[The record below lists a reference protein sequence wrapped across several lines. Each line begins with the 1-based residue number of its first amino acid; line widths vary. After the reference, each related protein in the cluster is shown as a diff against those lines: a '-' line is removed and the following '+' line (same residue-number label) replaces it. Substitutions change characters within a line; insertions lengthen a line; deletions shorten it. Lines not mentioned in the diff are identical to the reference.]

1 VIGDT
6 GAPEFEITA
15 LDLGASDVLAG
26 PCDTEELVLRLRARL
41 REKRASDRRRAAV
54 ERELHHAVT
63 DLLTGLPNRRAAFAR
78 LAQIS
83 ARCSL
88 GYALMILDLDRFK
101 EVNDRHG
108 HPAGDIVLREVARRL
123 AGNLRQGDLVARIGG
138 EEFLVVLPE
147 TPLVPA
153 RVAAERL
160 RRAVEAQPVSL
171 GSGEAIYVTLSI
183 GLCLGRG
190 PGDTVEAAL
199 SRADKALYLAKS
211 SGRNTVSVVRSVA

>member
-6 GAPEFEITA
+6 GAPDFQIMA

-41 REKRASDRRRAAV
+41 REKRDKDRRRAAM

-63 DLLTGLPNRRAAFAR
+63 DPLTGLANRRAAFAR

-83 ARCSL
+83 ARCGN

-108 HPAGDIVLREVARRL
+108 HAAGDAVLREVARRL
-123 AGNLRQGDLVARIGG
+123 AGSLRAGDLIARIGG
-138 EEFLVVLPE
+138 EEFLVALPE
-147 TPLVPA
+147 TPLA
-153 RVAAERL
+153 AAQVAAERL
-160 RRAVEAQPVSL
+160 RRSVEVDAVRLA
-171 GSGEAIYVTLSI
+171 GGEAIYVTLSI

-190 PGDTVEAAL
+190 PVDTVEAAL
-199 SRADKALYLAKS
+199 GRADKALYRAKS
-211 SGRNTVSVVRSVA
+211 NGRNTISVFRSVA